1 MQIIGI
7 DEEGNLM
14 LTYDVSVYCH
24 GKGVLNLGTGMNSV
38 FKFDKIVQAGIP
50 EAKQIEYLGYNNSLV
65 TIQGDALIRLIKQH
79 YKDLVEEAEKSIDP
93 EEEYLIDCLDLS

>member
-24 GKGVLNLGTGMNSV
+24 GKGLLNLGTGMN
-38 FKFDKIVQAGIP
+38 
-50 EAKQIEYLGYNNSLV
+50 
-65 TIQGDALIRLIKQH
+65 
-79 YKDLVEEAEKSIDP
+79 
-93 EEEYLIDCLDLS
+93 